1 MSYALPLQEATIKQQ
16 CKMLRMPMV
25 SAQFAT
31 LAEQAVRERHVIE
44 IERICR
50 GDPGNDPDLLNP
62 QQNQDCPDDV
72 DELHGDEQDPQGN
85 DWLPGLACEA
95 GSVMTDEHRI
105 CFTCWEFRL
114 GMQSL
119 NAALGPKFPPQRR
132 PVTRPFLSS
141 YRR

>member
-1 MSYALPLQEATIKQQ
+1 MHNQVENPMREYGAADNYGSSPF
-16 CKMLRMPMV
+16 LRGRNSPID
-25 SAQFAT
+25 SGRANRPKDRT
-31 LAEQAVRERHVIE
+31 GQAMRERHVIE

-72 DELHGDEQDPQGN
+72 DELYGDEQDPQGN

-105 CFTCWEFRL
+105 CLRA
-114 GMQSL
+114 GS
-119 NAALGPKFPPQRR
+119 
-132 PVTRPFLSS
+132 
-141 YRR
+141 